1 MPQFET
7 TYLVS
12 QIFWLLFSFG
22 GLYLGVRFIVFPLFD
37 NIFGMRQNKI
47 NSILNQAEQLTQKA
61 QDLEEDLSQKKQ
73 LQEKRFRQRVLF
85 AQEKGQQDFQ
95 TTIEQNEKRLLKVLK
110 NQIQKMEREEKGV
123 LTQADAFTAKVMKG
137 NL

>member
-7 TYLVS
+7 THLVS

-61 QDLEEDLSQKKQ
+61 QDLEEDSASKKQ
-73 LQEKRFRQRVLF
+73 LQEKRSHQRIVL

-95 TTIEQNEKRLLKVLK
+95 TTIEQNEKRY
-110 NQIQKMEREEKGV
+110 
-123 LTQADAFTAKVMKG
+123 
-137 NL
+137 